1 MAKTVVGLFEDSSQA
16 QAVVRDLQAAG
27 FDRKDIHMDGGNASG
42 GTSGSGGLM
51 ATLTSNGVPADDARL
66 YEQGV
71 RRGNT
76 LVRVRTDDEDA
87 DEAIAIFNRHNPID
101 LDSRASEW
109 LHAGSGADV
118 TTSTAT
124 SRPAA
129 GAGMAAGSTTRGQNV
144 EGQQAIPVVEE
155 EIRVGKR
162 EVQRG
167 GVRVHTRVEERPVE
181 EEVTLREEHVRV
193 ERRPTDRPVTAADL
207 NTFKEG
213 TIEMTERAEEA
224 VVQKQ
229 ARVVE
234 EVVVGKEATQRTETV
249 HDTVRR
255 TDVDIQEIP
264 GTTTRSDVDWQTYD
278 NDFRSNFQSSFRDGG
293 LTYEQARPAYR
304 FGYDL
309 GGSEWNESEARSRW
323 ESRNPGTWDKF
334 KNAARYAYDRA
345 RAKVS

>member
-16 QAVVRDLQAAG
+16 QAVVRDLGSAG
-27 FDRKDIHMDGGNASG
+27 FDRDHIHTDTSAGASA
-42 GTSGSGGLM
+42 GGLM
-51 ATLTSNGVPADDARL
+51 STLTSSGVPASDARL
-66 YEQGV
+66 YEAGV
-71 RRGNT
+71 RQGYT

-101 LDSRASEW
+101 LDTRASQW
-109 LHAGSGADV
+109 MAGSADV
-118 TTSTAT
+118 GASTATAT
-124 SRPAA
+124 SRSAA
-129 GAGMAAGSTTRGQNV
+129 GMAGGMAAGSRNV

-155 EIRVGKR
+155 EISVGKR

-181 EEVTLREEHVRV
+181 EQVNLREEHVRV
-193 ERRPTDRPVTAADL
+193 ERRPVDRPVTANDL
-207 NTFKEG
+207 QTFQEG

-234 EVVVGKEATQRTETV
+234 EVVVGKEASQRTETV
-249 HDTVRR
+249 RDTVRR

-264 GTTTRSDVDWQTYD
+264 TTGTRSDVDWNTYD
-278 NDFRSNFQSSFRDGG
+278 ADFRSNFQSSFQGG
-293 LTYEQARPAYR
+293 NLTYEQAQPAYR
-304 FGYDL
+304 YGYSL
-309 GGSEWNESEARSRW
+309 GGSEWNEADARSQW
-323 ESRNPGTWDKF
+323 EARNPGTWDRF

-345 RAKVS
+345 RAKTR